1 MTEPNNLHRE
11 GFARRMKTA
20 GLASGSRAKY
30 EAHVKQFLDWL
41 GDRHPRDV
49 RRRDVQDYLD
59 AHYGDREEEIS
70 PATYRVHVAALKRF
84 YRYLDE
90 RDEMTGA
97 EGRELRSPVD
107 RIELPKRRQ
116 KSNDFL
122 RPDEDRALLTAP
134 MSPTERTLIYLLRFT
149 GLRISEAVAL
159 EIRDVDMERGMI
171 SVRRSK
177 TDSGQREVPILDELR
192 PVLDRHLDK
201 LRLRPDF
208 ARTLPLFATKHGTA
222 MKTPFAWRI
231 VKRVAERA
239 GVRTRTASDEAGFNV
254 SEVTPH
260 TLRRTFASTLLNNGA
275 RIDSVS
281 KVLGHSSTAVTEHA
295 YAQLLPET
303 VEADL
308 RKASSA

>member
-1 MTEPNNLHRE
+1 
-11 GFARRMKTA
+11 MKTA
-20 GLASGSRAKY
+20 GLAPGSRAKY
-30 EAHVKQFLDWL
+30 EAHVKHFLEWV

-49 RRRDVQDYLD
+49 RRRDVQEYLD
-59 AHYGDREEEIS
+59 AHYADREEEIS

-90 RDEMTGA
+90 RDEMTDPD
-97 EGRELRSPVD
+97 GRELRSPVE

-122 RPDEDRALLTAP
+122 RPEEDRALLNVSMT
-134 MSPTERTLIYLLRFT
+134 PTERTLIFLLRFT
-149 GLRISEAVAL
+149 GLRISEAVGL
-159 EIRDVDMERGMI
+159 EVRDLDMERGQI
-171 SVRRSK
+171 SVRKSK
-177 TDSGQREVPILDELR
+177 TDSGVRTVPILDELR

-201 LRLRPDF
+201 LRLRTDYS
-208 ARTLPLFATKHGTA
+208 RTLPLFATKHGTA
-222 MKTPFAWRI
+222 MKAPFAWRI

-239 GVRTRTASDEAGFNV
+239 DVRTRTATDEAGFNV
-254 SEVTPH
+254 SEITPH
-260 TLRRTFASTLLNNGA
+260 TLRRTFASHLLNKGA

-303 VEADL
+303 VETDL
-308 RKASSA
+308 RRAASA